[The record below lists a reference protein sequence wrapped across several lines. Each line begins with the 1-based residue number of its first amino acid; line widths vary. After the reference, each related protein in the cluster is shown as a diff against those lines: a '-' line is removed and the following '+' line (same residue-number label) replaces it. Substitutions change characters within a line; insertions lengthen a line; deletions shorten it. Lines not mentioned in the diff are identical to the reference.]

1 MHNTQSTQPETEHA
15 KLRSQ
20 LEQLESELKEVKLE
34 RDDFREDLSQN
45 RTQVARLTSLAEAR
59 ASEIRDLERRLD
71 RLQVCL

>member
-15 KLRSQ
+15 KLRSP